1 MLDATLATT
10 LARFSPTLRRQSSA
24 SSAAQS
30 SALQPAARQSSL
42 LAAHGEGRETEVSES
57 FSESAR
63 MNELKQKM
71 ASLKL

>member
-1 MLDATLATT
+1 MLDVTIATT
-10 LARFSPTLRRQSSA
+10 SPRFSPTLRRQSCA
-24 SSAAQS
+24 RSAAHS

-42 LAAHGEGRETEVSES
+42 LAAHGEERETEVSES

-63 MNELKQKM
+63 MNELKQKR